1 MNQELTHYSFTSVSP
16 DGVVSSTS
24 FSAENWLEVLDNFV
38 LFLRGKGFYVSDD
51 SIGVNLAKH
60 YPPEDT
66 YYNFTTFNNEDQE

>member
-1 MNQELTHYSFTSVSP
+1 MTEYF
-16 DGVVSSTS
+16 
-24 FSAENWLEVLDNFV
+24 FSAVDSNGVHATISFETDNWLEILDNFV

-66 YYNFTTFNNEDQE
+66 YYNFTTFNSEEQE